1 MSIEQHLKIKIKQLE
16 KTNYMS
22 KKNSYIG
29 ISFVILIFG
38 IYVVRNLDDRIT
50 NQTIIDS
57 NRLNKKN
64 DVKELTSNNLF
75 VYNKVPSFEFT
86 NQEGNVIN
94 NETYKGKVYVV
105 EFFFTTC
112 PTICPI
118 MNQKM
123 LLIQKE
129 FAENSKV
136 GIASISITPAI
147 DRQEIL
153 KKYAIS
159 NGITHK
165 NWHLLSGKSEE
176 TVFNLSNN
184 GFKLYAGVDNKVEH
198 GGFEHS
204 GLFALVDKTGTIRS
218 RKDNQGNPILYYRAI
233 EDGSFPD
240 QINELKEDIKILL
253 NEYN

>member
-1 MSIEQHLKIKIKQLE
+1 
-16 KTNYMS
+16 MS

-29 ISFVILIFG
+29 ISFIILIFG
-38 IYVVRNLDDRIT
+38 IYVVRNLDDRIS
-50 NQTIIDS
+50 NETIIDS

-64 DVKELTSNNLF
+64 DVEGLTSNNLF

-86 NQEGNVIN
+86 NQDGNVIN

-147 DRQEIL
+147 DRQEVL

-184 GFKLYAGVDNKVEH
+184 GIKLYAGVDNKVEH

>member
-1 MSIEQHLKIKIKQLE
+1 
-16 KTNYMS
+16 MS

-38 IYVVRNLDDRIT
+38 IYVVRNLDDRIS
-50 NQTIIDS
+50 NETIIDS

-86 NQEGNVIN
+86 NQDGNVIN

-112 PTICPI
+112 PSICPI

-129 FAENSKV
+129 FTDNSNI

-147 DRQEIL
+147 DSQEIL

-233 EDGSFPD
+233 EDGGFPD

>member
-1 MSIEQHLKIKIKQLE
+1 
-16 KTNYMS
+16 MS

-38 IYVVRNLDDRIT
+38 IYVVRNLDDRIS
-50 NQTIIDS
+50 NETIIDS

-75 VYNKVPSFEFT
+75 VYNKVPSFEFI
-86 NQEGNVIN
+86 NQDGNVIN
-94 NETYKGKVYVV
+94 NETYNGKVYVV

>member
-1 MSIEQHLKIKIKQLE
+1 
-16 KTNYMS
+16 MS

-38 IYVVRNLDDRIT
+38 IYVVRNLDDRIS
-50 NQTIIDS
+50 NETIIDS

-86 NQEGNVIN
+86 NQDGNVIN

-147 DRQEIL
+147 DRQEVL